1 MGRRDRSSLGI
12 LFRKWTCQLHDR
24 YLLCRYDKYG
34 LRTVTPKTT
43 SLRSARWLC
52 TLWVVVPV
60 NVPLGPDTQRVSLVN
75 LLLLRQAVGDPTDL
89 TVRQVRHRLSEDL
102 PESSRTAGDIRSI
115 GFGRD
120 TLPAYTHGLRESV
133 TGTETESPSVSSVLV
148 GTIGSNRYNHAD
160 DRRCE
165 SGGLPSGLNPV

>member
-1 MGRRDRSSLGI
+1 MEDEQLSPKDSWSRARASLYVARSGTLASGWDLVRAQKGRWDRWGGEIAPPWEFSSGSGI
-12 LFRKWTCQLHDR
+12 VWTATHDR

-75 LLLLRQAVGDPTDL
+75 LLLLRQAVGVP
-89 TVRQVRHRLSEDL
+89 
-102 PESSRTAGDIRSI
+102 
-115 GFGRD
+115 
-120 TLPAYTHGLRESV
+120 
-133 TGTETESPSVSSVLV
+133 
-148 GTIGSNRYNHAD
+148 N
-160 DRRCE
+160 
-165 SGGLPSGLNPV
+165 